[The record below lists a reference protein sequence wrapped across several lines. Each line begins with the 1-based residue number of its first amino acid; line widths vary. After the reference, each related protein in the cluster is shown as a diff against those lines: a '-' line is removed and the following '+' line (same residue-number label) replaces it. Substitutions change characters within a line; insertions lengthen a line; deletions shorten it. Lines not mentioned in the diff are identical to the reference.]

1 MQSHKDLLS
10 SRGRDNPSVLEF
22 NGSVLMVSILVGF
35 HIPVKLTVLLPDPSL
50 LGRLI
55 CCTSWQCACCSLSL
69 SPSLSFSLF
78 LFLSSCKINLNT
90 LTFLPMWI
98 QIHKKSACLSRKTH
112 SSPLIPKTICFFPQY
127 LKLWGSGT
135 DSSPGL
141 GICRFTAVFSSGF
154 MPLGLAW
161 HMRHGGSYN
170 HLFSVAIA
178 LWEVCWPTFHLLHSQ
193 ILFLGALVLL
203 PYCQSLVRA

>member
-69 SPSLSFSLF
+69 SPAFFFISLSQFMRNQSEHTYIFAHVDL
-78 LFLSSCKINLNT
+78 
-90 LTFLPMWI
+90 
-98 QIHKKSACLSRKTH
+98 
-112 SSPLIPKTICFFPQY
+112 
-127 LKLWGSGT
+127 
-135 DSSPGL
+135 DS
-141 GICRFTAVFSSGF
+141 
-154 MPLGLAW
+154 
-161 HMRHGGSYN
+161 
-170 HLFSVAIA
+170 
-178 LWEVCWPTFHLLHSQ
+178 
-193 ILFLGALVLL
+193 
-203 PYCQSLVRA
+203 